1 MYTAEE
7 FDETKTKILKYIIY
21 KKRTE
26 QEIRQKFATMDCN
39 ILEDVIEYLK
49 QADYIND
56 NNYIKKAV
64 NEFMALKS
72 MSVKELSY
80 KLMLKG
86 LNKTIINDYIYAN
99 NEELLAY
106 EINSAKNI
114 YYKKIQ
120 NTDIETIKKYLY
132 QKGYMEETINI
143 ALKGVENNNE

>member
-1 MYTAEE
+1 
-7 FDETKTKILKYIIY
+7 
-21 KKRTE
+21 
-26 QEIRQKFATMDCN
+26 
-39 ILEDVIEYLK
+39 
-49 QADYIND
+49 
-56 NNYIKKAV
+56 
-64 NEFMALKS
+64 

-80 KLMLKG
+80 KLIAKG

>member
-1 MYTAEE
+1 MYTAKE

-26 QEIRQKFATMDCN
+26 QEIRQKFVTMDCN

-80 KLMLKG
+80 KLIAKG

-106 EINSAKNI
+106 EINSAK
-114 YYKKIQ
+114 KK
-120 NTDIETIKKYLY
+120 
-132 QKGYMEETINI
+132 
-143 ALKGVENNNE
+143 